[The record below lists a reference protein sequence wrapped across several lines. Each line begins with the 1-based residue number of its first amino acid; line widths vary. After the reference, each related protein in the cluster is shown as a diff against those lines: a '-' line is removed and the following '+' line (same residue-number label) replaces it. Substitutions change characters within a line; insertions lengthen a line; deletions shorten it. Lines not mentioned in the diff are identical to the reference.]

1 MLDFIQDAAQKLG
14 IGEDTAKSATGGI
27 LGMVKEHASAADFS
41 ELTSKLPDVGKLV
54 GAAPAA
60 DSGGGIGDMLGGLS
74 SALGGGGGG
83 ALGALGGLA
92 KTGLPLDKV
101 GDFAG
106 MFTGYLKNKVGGDL
120 IKRLL
125 SKVPGLSNLI
135 G

>member
-1 MLDFIQDAAQKLG
+1 MMDFIQSASQKLG

-41 ELTSKLPDVGKLV
+41 ELAAKIPGVSGLV

-60 DSGGGIGDMLGGLS
+60 DTGGGGIGGMLGGIGG
-74 SALGGGGGG
+74 ALGGSGG
-83 ALGALGGLA
+83 AIGALGGLA
-92 KTGLPLDKV
+92 KAGIPLDKI

-106 MFTGYLKNKVGGDL
+106 MFTGYLKGKLSGDL
-120 IKRLL
+120 VKRLL
-125 SKVPGLSNLI
+125 SKVPGLSNLV